1 MGTYAL
7 EMVIEYWRTGRLTA
21 EQVIGQMLQFLQE
34 HRKRLDELEDR
45 LREVEKA
52 SKRMSESG

>member
-7 EMVIEYWRTGRLTA
+7 ETVINYWRTGKLTA
-21 EQVIGQMLQFLQE
+21 EQVIGQILQFLQE
-34 HRKRLDELEDR
+34 QQKQLDKLEGR

-52 SKRMSESG
+52 SERVSE